1 MIEHLKLGRSAHFY
15 KRKKTISDA
24 VVAKLFTT
32 VRQNAQKPSNN
43 TFSATRVVLGD
54 AVYSAVCFSFER
66 QPSFLDKA
74 SNLWERIYGFILLVE
89 KGELA
94 AVLKS
99 GLDLP
104 SYFKTEYLEK
114 IEGTTMETAI
124 APRESVFEKLRLR
137 NMSTSRLAL
146 RAKTLEADD
155 LENVVPVSSAS
166 RFVPQ
171 AYSVRRPDGSGYSAT
186 PNTGRIS
193 NQSERAG
200 LEELVEWSGEVMGEL
215 AVETGDV
222 AAFIRNFA
230 RSTSLQ
236 EIPDAVYPTSLTFD
250 VAAVREAFYGQ
261 DAQLRLVRKRGDQF
275 VELGEAAAGPAF
287 QDLDRSFKVS
297 WADGEYYIE
306 SPDDDEQTSGKVSI
320 GKTRISLPGFT
331 RPSIADLYVEDA
343 SGNAGED
350 AKPKPLARFLD
361 HEDKFVL
368 LFSDLALAYINGSLF
383 RDDAM
388 LAGGATFLAHLKTSA
403 SLAQA
408 TSEKGRFTAN
418 QTQFEVG
425 SVFRVVVD
433 DVARDA
439 NVLVCDDL
447 GDEWADFISVN
458 TLSDPPTVNFYHA
471 KHGDRSLSASAF
483 HDSVG
488 QAIKNLGRMTLP
500 PEAVERK
507 YRGWANSYRGKRV
520 TSSIS
525 RIIRGGSRQQ
535 VKAHIESLRTAPD
548 LVRRV
553 FIVTSSLSRADV
565 EAVFQNAAAGTAPS
579 AYFVQLYWLLMSY
592 FSACTEVGVIGYV
605 ICQP

>member
-1 MIEHLKLGRSAHFY
+1 MIEHLKLGRSAYFY
-15 KRKKTISDA
+15 KRKNAISDA

-32 VRQNAQKPSNN
+32 VRQNAKKPSNN
-43 TFSATRVVLGD
+43 TFSATRVALGD
-54 AVYSAVCFSFER
+54 AIYSAVCFSFER

-89 KGELA
+89 KGELV

-104 SYFKTEYLEK
+104 SYFKAGYLEK

-124 APRESVFEKLRLR
+124 ASKETVFEKLRLR
-137 NMSTSRLAL
+137 NMSTSHLAL
-146 RAKTLEADD
+146 KAKTLEADD
-155 LENVVPVSSAS
+155 LENAVPVSSAS

-193 NQSERAG
+193 NQSERTG
-200 LEELVEWSGEVMGEL
+200 LEELIEWSSEVMDEL
-215 AVETGDV
+215 AVGTGDV

-236 EIPDAVYPTSLTFD
+236 EIPDAHPTSLTFD
-250 VAAVREAFYGQ
+250 VAAVRDAFYGQ
-261 DAQLRLVRKRGDQF
+261 DAQFRLVRKHGDQF
-275 VELGEAAAGPAF
+275 VEFREAAAGPAF
-287 QDLDRSFKVS
+287 QDLGHSFKVS
-297 WADGEYYIE
+297 WADGEYYIG
-306 SPDDDEQTSGKVSI
+306 SSDDDEQTSGKVSI

-331 RPSIADLYVEDA
+331 RPSIADLYVEDV

-350 AKPKPLARFLD
+350 AKLKPLARFLD

-383 RDDAM
+383 RDEAM
-388 LAGGATFLAHLKTSA
+388 LGGGATFLAHLKTSA

-408 TSEKGRFTAN
+408 TSEKGQVAAN
-418 QTQFEVG
+418 QTQFEIG

-439 NVLVCDDL
+439 NVLICDDL

-500 PEAVERK
+500 AGAVERK
-507 YRGWANSYRGKRV
+507 YRGWTKSYRGRGA
-520 TSSIS
+520 TSSIN

-535 VKAHIESLRTAPD
+535 VKAHIETLRTAPD

-565 EAVFQNAAAGTAPS
+565 EAVFQSASVGTAPS